1 MSSIQISLKEVGQ
14 EPRIAHIR
22 VDGVIDTMTASEL
35 EEVLDSLLQRSRF
48 RLVID
53 LAGVDYISSAG
64 WGIFIA
70 HIRDVRAHDGDIK
83 LVNLLPDV
91 LEVFRLLEFDN
102 VLTVHASIDDAM
114 REFGHTPESSKKKE
128 MTKNSSSSK
137 H

>member
-1 MSSIQISLKEVGQ
+1 
-14 EPRIAHIR
+14 
-22 VDGVIDTMTASEL
+22 MTASEL
-35 EEVLDSLLQRSRF
+35 EEVLDSLLQRARF

-102 VLTVHASIDDAM
+102 VLTVHTSVDDAL
-114 REFGHTPESSKKKE
+114 REFGHSPEGSKKKE
-128 MTKNSSSSK
+128 MTKK
-137 H
+137 KKIA